1 MDGQGN
7 LAVNV
12 ERMPKEGE
20 MPIVVKGSRFW
31 EVGEGGEGGAVGW
44 MTFQH
49 DSQCGAPKPPL
60 LLLLLHLLL
69 LLVLGLLILDLLE
82 LRELL

>member
-1 MDGQGN
+1 M
-7 LAVNV
+7 NV

-31 EVGEGGEGGAVGW
+31 EIGEGGAVGW
-44 MTFQH
+44 MTFEH
-49 DSQCGAPKPPL
+49 DSQCGAPNLPL
-60 LLLLLHLLL
+60 LLLRLLL
-69 LLVLGLLILDLLE
+69 LLVLLLLLLDLLE